1 MLRYA
6 KVILLVSCLFVV
18 LLKPAGAQAFVKN
31 AIHRS
36 HSYNTSLH
44 QSTVNGPILCS
55 PDDHNADLQFHFS
68 SHLLGD
74 INSSTLRL
82 YYLHARPATFHME
95 LREFASALPTPI
107 FKPPRL
113 S

>member
-6 KVILLVSCLFVV
+6 KVILLISCLFVV
-18 LLKPAGAQAFVKN
+18 FLKPAGAQAFVKN

-36 HSYNTSLH
+36 HSYNTSVDH
-44 QSTVNGPILCS
+44 PTVNGPILCS
-55 PDDHNADLQFHFS
+55 PGHNADLQFHFS

-74 INSSTLRL
+74 INSSILQL
-82 YYLHARPATFHME
+82 YYLHARPATFYVE
-95 LREFASALPTPI
+95 LREFASTLPAPI